1 VIMLDT
7 HVAVALYEGRTGGL
21 SASARRAIDKD
32 VVTISPAVLLEI
44 ELLFE
49 IRRLR
54 EGAKVVAAGLSEDL
68 DIRVAGE
75 RFADVA
81 SEALALGF
89 TRDPFDRLIV
99 AHASLSKATL
109 VTQDTTLRYR
119 YPKSMS

>member
-1 VIMLDT
+1 MIMLDT
-7 HVAVALYEGRTGGL
+7 HVAVAMYEGRHGGL
-21 SASARRAIDKD
+21 SVVARRAIDKD
-32 VVTISPAVLLEI
+32 VVSISPAVLLEI

-54 EGAKVVAAGLSEDL
+54 EGAKAIASRLAEDL

-81 SEALALGF
+81 TEALALGF

-99 AHASLSKATL
+99 AHASLAKATL
-109 VTQDTTLRYR
+109 VTQDAMLRHR

>member
-1 VIMLDT
+1 MIMLDT

>member
-54 EGAKVVAAGLSEDL
+54 EGAKVVAAGLCEDL

-75 RFADVA
+75 CFADVA